1 MPACEKV
8 TKLCKYIIYF
18 IYLLWILS
26 KITDISQLF
35 WIIFLTHEKCVN
47 SLAGDYK
54 PGIKTET
61 AWLQDQSNSYV
72 LCIPPSWGAL
82 S

>member
-1 MPACEKV
+1 MPACEKA
-8 TKLCKYIIYF
+8 TKLCKYFIVDIIQDSSY
-18 IYLLWILS
+18 
-26 KITDISQLF
+26 ISQLF
-35 WIIFLTHEKCVN
+35 WIFFLTHEKCVN

-54 PGIKTET
+54 LIKIET

-72 LCIPPSWGAL
+72 LCIPPSLGAL